1 MFDVYQAWLG
11 IPKEQQP
18 CTFYQVLWI
27 SPQEKDRKVIEE
39 AVIRQT
45 TRVRIYQSG
54 QYARE
59 CSNLLNHIAEAG
71 MVLLDPVKRKKY
83 DEQLLQK
90 QQLRVASPPAAQTVP
105 AMAANPAVQQTPPLS
120 DSPALA
126 EISLGHWL
134 QQLGPWHKLVVFG
147 AALLFFLSGF
157 LLFVLAW
164 WLRGR

>member
-18 CTFYQVLWI
+18 CTFYQLLWLA
-27 SPQEKDRKVIEE
+27 PQEKDRKVIEE

-45 TRVRIYQSG
+45 TRVRVYQSG

-83 DEQLLQK
+83 DEQLLHQ
-90 QQLRVASPPAAQTVP
+90 QQLRQAPAVVTVAAPAPVPAAPVAP
-105 AMAANPAVQQTPPLS
+105 APLPS
-120 DSPALA
+120 SAGQAGSAP
-126 EISLGHWL
+126 GQWNW
-134 QQLGPWHKLVVFG
+134 PWQKLVVLG
-147 AALLFFLSGF
+147 AALVFFVSGF

-164 WLRGR
+164 WLRRR